1 MTIGEKVAYLKGL
14 TEGLAPADSSEM
26 KLINKIIEILDEV
39 AEELEEIRQVHERI
53 VVQHV
58 GDDPLPE
65 SLYFAYAVFL
75 RHPWHLI

>member
-39 AEELEEIRQVHERI
+39 AEELEELKQS
-53 VVQHV
+53 
-58 GDDPLPE
+58 
-65 SLYFAYAVFL
+65 SLVTAV
-75 RHPWHLI
+75 LIQRLSSF